1 MTIKTILG
9 AIVVMALFFGAQIGC
24 DIAEQ
29 LNTTF
34 HPESENNKWEKN
46 QG

>member
-34 HPESENNKWEKN
+34 HLEENNKWEKN

>member
-29 LNTTF
+29 LNATF
-34 HPESENNKWEKN
+34 HLEEKNKWEKN